1 MLGCPLGLA
10 APSGYPHRM
19 SGETMATGQR
29 AGGRWQGGRLPRAE
43 VDRRIDHLLNIAL
56 EEFALTGFGGTN
68 LDRLV
73 ERSGVSKTTIYR
85 RFGSK
90 EGLFTA
96 LIHRSMEAV
105 RSGLWELELD
115 LDDPL
120 GTIERFVITYTEV
133 AVCHPLGRT
142 LLQIAVAEGRDFPHL
157 GAKLLANA
165 YMGFRPISDYFEQ
178 LMARGVLRP
187 ADPQDAAFD
196 LQGLITHGFRVMV
209 DDIGFVR
216 RPGRARE
223 IAERFLRGWA

>member
-1 MLGCPLGLA
+1 
-10 APSGYPHRM
+10 M
-19 SGETMATGQR
+19 SGETMAAGQR

-43 VDRRIDHLLNIAL
+43 VDRRIDRLLNIAL

-68 LDRLV
+68 LNRLV

-85 RFGSK
+85 RFGNK

-105 RSGLWELELD
+105 RSGLWALELD

-120 GTIERFVITYTEV
+120 GTIERFVTTYTEV

-142 LLQIAVAEGRDFPHL
+142 LLQIAVGEGRDFPHL
-157 GAKLLANA
+157 GAQLLANA

-187 ADPQDAAFD
+187 GDPQDAAFD

-209 DDIGFVR
+209 DDIAFVR